1 MYKIKRYFKGVFK
14 QGKMVRWPSSKEL
27 LSYFAIVVSVIVFS
41 AVACSIDDFII
52 VKILGVL
59 DANLGSSS
67 SSSAEHTE
75 GDGHQHAI
83 KMVWNYLT
91 SR

>member
-41 AVACSIDDFII
+41 AVACSLDDFII
-52 VKILGVL
+52 VKILGIL

-67 SSSAEHTE
+67 SA
-75 GDGHQHAI
+75 DGAGEAVQAI
-83 KMVWNYLT
+83 KTVL
-91 SR
+91 SLLSK

>member
-27 LSYFAIVVSVIVFS
+27 LSYFAIVVGVIVFS

-67 SSSAEHTE
+67 SA
-75 GDGHQHAI
+75 DGAGEAVQAI
-83 KMVWNYLT
+83 KTVLNLLAK
-91 SR
+91 

>member
-52 VKILGVL
+52 VKILGIL

-67 SSSAEHTE
+67 SA
-75 GDGHQHAI
+75 DGAGEAVQAI
-83 KMVWNYLT
+83 KTVLNLLAK
-91 SR
+91 

>member
-52 VKILGVL
+52 VKILGIL

-67 SSSAEHTE
+67 SA
-75 GDGHQHAI
+75 DGAGEAVQAI
-83 KMVWNYLT
+83 KTVL
-91 SR
+91 SLLSK

>member
-52 VKILGVL
+52 VKILGIL

-67 SSSAEHTE
+67 SA
-75 GDGHQHAI
+75 DGAGEAVQAI
-83 KMVWNYLT
+83 KTVLNLL
-91 SR
+91 SK